1 MLRMQAESQAGL
13 IALLLNDHDFDLS
26 FLLCQ
31 MPHSKHRDAS
41 PSWNDVLPIYKE
53 WGQQCRASSSLGVR
67 KPTLP
72 FSGLPT
78 CLMTE

>member
-41 PSWNDVLPIYKE
+41 LHGMMCCPSTGSGV
-53 WGQQCRASSSLGVR
+53 SSVELAA
-67 KPTLP
+67 P
-72 FSGLPT
+72 
-78 CLMTE
+78 